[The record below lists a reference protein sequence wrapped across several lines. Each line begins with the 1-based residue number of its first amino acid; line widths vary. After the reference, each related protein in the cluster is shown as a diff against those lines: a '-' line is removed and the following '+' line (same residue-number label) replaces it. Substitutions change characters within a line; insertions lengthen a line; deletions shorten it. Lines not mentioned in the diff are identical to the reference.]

1 MVVLKKG
8 KTREGELDEGEEK
21 GGKEKV
27 LKFTKDLGVV
37 YRRKESCEREIG
49 RGKWAEI
56 GDKGGRSRGRRKRR
70 RGDWGKLGVIEMVS
84 G

>member
-37 YRRKESCEREIG
+37 
-49 RGKWAEI
+49 
-56 GDKGGRSRGRRKRR
+56 
-70 RGDWGKLGVIEMVS
+70 
-84 G
+84 